1 MNKKRML
8 TVMAAAMM
16 AAPTFST
23 LNVEASSQ
31 RMRDLEQQQQEL
43 NQKYNELDGEISDR
57 EQRMQSLE
65 EEKKQLEADVV
76 ELQGNIDELVNRLDE
91 QTKEIEKIE
100 EEIQRLNEEIEQ
112 LKDQIARRNEQL
124 ETQARSVQTNANP
137 ADIIDIMMS
146 AESLSDLIGR
156 IGVVSQLVSANQNIV
171 QAQFEDQQAL
181 EETEAQVVAEQEEM
195 EKVKAQMEIDR
206 NNLVNQRLALE
217 DTIMQVA
224 ERYDMTEDERNSFIN
239 EQTIVAER
247 ASNLSKE
254 MRAEQQRII
263 EAERK
268 RQEEIRRAEE
278 KARREAEAKAR
289 DQAEAEAQARAEEE
303 AQAQAQARAEE
314 EAQAQAQARAE
325 AERRSQ
331 ASTSSS
337 STSSNNSSSSSSSS
351 SSSNSSANSGSDNS
365 APASNSGWARPASGR
380 ITSPFG
386 YRTHPVTGQ
395 QGSFH
400 AGVDIAGSGPIRASR
415 AGTVTQ
421 ASFSGSYGYTV
432 IIDHGNGYSTLYAH
446 MQPNLSVAP
455 GQSVSQG
462 QQLGIM
468 GTTGRSTGVH
478 LHFEVRKNGSV
489 VNPMNYIN

>member
-1 MNKKRML
+1 MGVIRLNKKRIL

-43 NQKYNELDGEISDR
+43 NQKSNELDGEISNR

-100 EEIQRLNEEIEQ
+100 EEIQRLNQEIEQ

-124 ETQARSVQTNANP
+124 ENQARSVQTHANP
-137 ADIIDIMMS
+137 ADIVDIMMS

-278 KARREAEAKAR
+278 KARIEAEAKAR
-289 DQAEAEAQARAEEE
+289 AQAEAE
-303 AQAQAQARAEE
+303 
-314 EAQAQAQARAE
+314 AQAQARAE

-337 STSSNNSSSSSSSS
+337 SSSSNNSSSSSSSS
-351 SSSNSSANSGSDNS
+351 SSSNSSANSRSNNS

-421 ASFSGSYGYTV
+421 ASFSGSYGFTV
-432 IIDHGNGYSTLYAH
+432 IIDHGNGYATLYAH

>member
-1 MNKKRML
+1 MNKKRIL

-43 NQKYNELDGEISDR
+43 NQKSNELDGEISDR

-65 EEKKQLEADVV
+65 EEKKQLEDDVV

-137 ADIIDIMMS
+137 ADIVDIMMS

-171 QAQFEDQQAL
+171 QAQFEDHQAL

-278 KARREAEAKAR
+278 KARREAESKAR
-289 DQAEAEAQARAEEE
+289 AQAE
-303 AQAQAQARAEE
+303 AQAQARAET
-314 EAQAQAQARAE
+314 
-325 AERRSQ
+325 ERRSQ

-351 SSSNSSANSGSDNS
+351 SSSNSSAKSGSNNS

-446 MQPNLSVAP
+446 MQPNLNVAP

-478 LHFEVRKNGSV
+478 LHFEIRKNGSV
-489 VNPMNYIN
+489 VNPMSYIN

>member
-1 MNKKRML
+1 MNKKRIL

-43 NQKYNELDGEISDR
+43 NQKSNELDGQISDR

-65 EEKKQLEADVV
+65 EEKKQLEAEVI

-100 EEIQRLNEEIEQ
+100 KEIERLNEEIEQ

-124 ETQARSVQTNANP
+124 ETQARSVQTHANP
-137 ADIIDIMMS
+137 ADIVDIMMS

-171 QAQFEDQQAL
+171 QAQFDDQKAL

-195 EKVKAQMEIDR
+195 EKVKAQMEVDR
-206 NNLVNQRLALE
+206 NNLVNQRMALE

-239 EQTIVAER
+239 EQTVVAER
-247 ASNLSKE
+247 ASNLNKE

-278 KARREAEAKAR
+278 KARKEAEAKAR
-289 DQAEAEAQARAEEE
+289 AEAEAEAKAEAQARAE
-303 AQAQAQARAEE
+303 
-314 EAQAQAQARAE
+314 AE
-325 AERRSQ
+325 AKAEANRRAQ

-337 STSSNNSSSSSSSS
+337 SSSSNSSSSS
-351 SSSNSSANSGSDNS
+351 SSSNSSNSSSNSGSNNS

-386 YRTHPVTGQ
+386 YRVHPVTGQ

-421 ASFSGSYGYTV
+421 ASYSGTYGYTV
-432 IIDHGNGYSTLYAH
+432 IVDHGNGYSTLYAH
-446 MQPNLSVAP
+446 MQPNLSVSP

>member
-1 MNKKRML
+1 MGVIRLNKKRIL

-43 NQKYNELDGEISDR
+43 NQKSNELDGEISDR

-100 EEIQRLNEEIEQ
+100 EEIQRLNQEIEQ

-124 ETQARSVQTNANP
+124 ENQARSVQTHANP
-137 ADIIDIMMS
+137 ADIVDIMMS

-278 KARREAEAKAR
+278 KARIEAEAKAR
-289 DQAEAEAQARAEEE
+289 AQAEAE
-303 AQAQAQARAEE
+303 
-314 EAQAQAQARAE
+314 AQAQARAE

-337 STSSNNSSSSSSSS
+337 SSSSNNSSSSSSSS
-351 SSSNSSANSGSDNS
+351 SSSNSSANSRSNNS

-421 ASFSGSYGYTV
+421 ASFSGSYGFTV
-432 IIDHGNGYSTLYAH
+432 IIDHGNGYATLYAH

>member
-1 MNKKRML
+1 MNKKRIL

-43 NQKYNELDGEISDR
+43 NQKSNELDGQISDR

-65 EEKKQLEADVV
+65 EEKKQLEAEVI

-100 EEIQRLNEEIEQ
+100 KEIERLNEEIEQ

-124 ETQARSVQTNANP
+124 ENQARSVQTHANP
-137 ADIIDIMMS
+137 ADIVDIMMS

-247 ASNLSKE
+247 ASNLNKE

-278 KARREAEAKAR
+278 KARKEAEAKAR
-289 DQAEAEAQARAEEE
+289 AEAEAQAKAEAQARAE
-303 AQAQAQARAEE
+303 AE
-314 EAQAQAQARAE
+314 AQARAE

-337 STSSNNSSSSSSSS
+337 SSSSNNSSSSSSSS
-351 SSSNSSANSGSDNS
+351 SSSNSSSNSGSNNS

-386 YRTHPVTGQ
+386 YRIHPVTGQ

-421 ASFSGSYGYTV
+421 ASYSGSYGYTV

>member
-1 MNKKRML
+1 
-8 TVMAAAMM
+8 MM

-43 NQKYNELDGEISDR
+43 NQKSNELDGEISDR

-100 EEIQRLNEEIEQ
+100 EEIQRLNQEIEQ

-124 ETQARSVQTNANP
+124 ENQARSVQTHANP
-137 ADIIDIMMS
+137 ADIVDIMMS

-278 KARREAEAKAR
+278 KARIEAEAKAR
-289 DQAEAEAQARAEEE
+289 AQAEAE
-303 AQAQAQARAEE
+303 
-314 EAQAQAQARAE
+314 AQAQARAE

-337 STSSNNSSSSSSSS
+337 SSSSNNSSSSSSSS
-351 SSSNSSANSGSDNS
+351 SSSNSSANSRSNNS

-421 ASFSGSYGYTV
+421 ASFSGSYGFTV
-432 IIDHGNGYSTLYAH
+432 IIDHGNGYATLYAH

>member
-1 MNKKRML
+1 
-8 TVMAAAMM
+8 MM

-43 NQKYNELDGEISDR
+43 NQKSNELDGEISNR

-100 EEIQRLNEEIEQ
+100 EEIQRLNQEIEQ

-124 ETQARSVQTNANP
+124 ENQARSVQTHANP
-137 ADIIDIMMS
+137 ADIVDIMMS

-278 KARREAEAKAR
+278 KARIEAEAKAR
-289 DQAEAEAQARAEEE
+289 AQAEAE
-303 AQAQAQARAEE
+303 
-314 EAQAQAQARAE
+314 AQAQARAE

-337 STSSNNSSSSSSSS
+337 SSSSNNSSSSSSSS
-351 SSSNSSANSGSDNS
+351 SSSNSSANSRSNNS
-365 APASNSGWARPASGR
+365 APASNSGWARPASGH

-421 ASFSGSYGYTV
+421 ASFSGSYGFTV
-432 IIDHGNGYSTLYAH
+432 IIDHGNGYATLYAH

>member
-1 MNKKRML
+1 MGVIRLNKKRIL

-43 NQKYNELDGEISDR
+43 NQKSNELDGEISNR

-100 EEIQRLNEEIEQ
+100 EEIQRLNQEIEQ

-124 ETQARSVQTNANP
+124 ENQARSVQTHANP
-137 ADIIDIMMS
+137 ADIVDIMLS

-289 DQAEAEAQARAEEE
+289 AQAEAEAQT
-303 AQAQAQARAEE
+303 
-314 EAQAQAQARAE
+314 QARAE

-337 STSSNNSSSSSSSS
+337 SSSSNNSSSSSSSS
-351 SSSNSSANSGSDNS
+351 SSSNSSANSGSNNS

-421 ASFSGSYGYTV
+421 ASFSGSYGFTV

-446 MQPNLSVAP
+446 MQPNLNVAP

-478 LHFEVRKNGSV
+478 LHFEIRKNGSV
-489 VNPMNYIN
+489 VNPMSYIN

>member
-1 MNKKRML
+1 MNKKRIL

-43 NQKYNELDGEISDR
+43 NQKSNELDGEISDR

-100 EEIQRLNEEIEQ
+100 EEIQRLNQEIEQ

-124 ETQARSVQTNANP
+124 ENQARSVQTHANP
-137 ADIIDIMMS
+137 ADIVDIMMS

-278 KARREAEAKAR
+278 KARIEAEAKAR
-289 DQAEAEAQARAEEE
+289 AQAEAE
-303 AQAQAQARAEE
+303 
-314 EAQAQAQARAE
+314 AQAQARAE

-337 STSSNNSSSSSSSS
+337 SSSSNNSSSSSSSS
-351 SSSNSSANSGSDNS
+351 SSSNSSANSRSNNS

-421 ASFSGSYGYTV
+421 ASFSGSYGFTV
-432 IIDHGNGYSTLYAH
+432 IIDHGNGYATLYAH

>member
-1 MNKKRML
+1 MNKKRIL

-43 NQKYNELDGEISDR
+43 NQKSNELDGEISDR

-124 ETQARSVQTNANP
+124 ENQARSVQTHANP
-137 ADIIDIMMS
+137 ADIVDIMMS

-206 NNLVNQRLALE
+206 NNLVNQRMALE

-239 EQTIVAER
+239 EQTVVAER

-289 DQAEAEAQARAEEE
+289 AEAEAAAQAEAAAAAQARAE
-303 AQAQAQARAEE
+303 AE
-314 EAQAQAQARAE
+314 AQAQARAE

-337 STSSNNSSSSSSSS
+337 SSSSNNSSSSSSSS
-351 SSSNSSANSGSDNS
+351 SSSNSSSNSGSNNS

-478 LHFEVRKNGSV
+478 LHFEIRKNGSV
-489 VNPMNYIN
+489 VNPMSYIN

>member
-1 MNKKRML
+1 MNKKRIL

-43 NQKYNELDGEISDR
+43 NQKSNELDGEISDR

-65 EEKKQLEADVV
+65 EEKKQLEDDVV

-137 ADIIDIMMS
+137 ADIVDIMMS

-171 QAQFEDQQAL
+171 QAQFEDHQAL

-278 KARREAEAKAR
+278 KARREAESKAR
-289 DQAEAEAQARAEEE
+289 AQAE
-303 AQAQAQARAEE
+303 AQAQARAET
-314 EAQAQAQARAE
+314 
-325 AERRSQ
+325 ERRSQ

-351 SSSNSSANSGSDNS
+351 SSSNSSANSGSNNSAPASNSGSNNS

-446 MQPNLSVAP
+446 MQPNLNVAP

-478 LHFEVRKNGSV
+478 LHFEIRKNGSV
-489 VNPMNYIN
+489 VNPMSYIN

>member
-1 MNKKRML
+1 MNKKRIL

-43 NQKYNELDGEISDR
+43 NQKSNELDGQISDR

-65 EEKKQLEADVV
+65 EEKKQLEAEVI

-100 EEIQRLNEEIEQ
+100 KEIERLNEEIEQ

-124 ETQARSVQTNANP
+124 ETQARSVQTHANP
-137 ADIIDIMMS
+137 ADIVDIMMS

-171 QAQFEDQQAL
+171 QAQFEDQKAL

-206 NNLVNQRLALE
+206 NNLVNQRMALE

-239 EQTIVAER
+239 EQSVVAER
-247 ASNLSKE
+247 ASNLNKE

-278 KARREAEAKAR
+278 KARKEAEAKAR
-289 DQAEAEAQARAEEE
+289 AEAEAQAKAEAQARAE
-303 AQAQAQARAEE
+303 AE
-314 EAQAQAQARAE
+314 AQARAE

-337 STSSNNSSSSSSSS
+337 SSSSNNSSSSSSSS
-351 SSSNSSANSGSDNS
+351 SSSNSSSNSGSNNS

-421 ASFSGSYGYTV
+421 ASYSGSYGYTV

>member
-1 MNKKRML
+1 MNKKRIL

-43 NQKYNELDGEISDR
+43 NQKSNELDGEISDR

-65 EEKKQLEADVV
+65 EEKKQLEDDVV

-137 ADIIDIMMS
+137 ADIVDIMMS

-278 KARREAEAKAR
+278 KARREAESKAR
-289 DQAEAEAQARAEEE
+289 AQAEAE
-303 AQAQAQARAEE
+303 
-314 EAQAQAQARAE
+314 AQARAE

-337 STSSNNSSSSSSSS
+337 NTSSNNSSSSSSSS
-351 SSSNSSANSGSDNS
+351 SSSNSSANSGSNNS

-446 MQPNLSVAP
+446 MQPNLNVAP

-478 LHFEVRKNGSV
+478 LHFEIRKNGSV
-489 VNPMNYIN
+489 VNPMSYIN

>member
-1 MNKKRML
+1 MNKKRIL

-43 NQKYNELDGEISDR
+43 NQKSNELDGEISDR

-65 EEKKQLEADVV
+65 EEKKQLEDDVV

-112 LKDQIARRNEQL
+112 LKDQIARRHEQL

-137 ADIIDIMMS
+137 ADIVDIMMS

-171 QAQFEDQQAL
+171 QAQFEDHQAL

-278 KARREAEAKAR
+278 KARREAESKAR
-289 DQAEAEAQARAEEE
+289 AQAEAE
-303 AQAQAQARAEE
+303 
-314 EAQAQAQARAE
+314 AQAQARAE

-351 SSSNSSANSGSDNS
+351 SSSNSSANSGSNNS

-478 LHFEVRKNGSV
+478 LHFEIRKNGSV
-489 VNPMNYIN
+489 VNPMSYIN

>member
-1 MNKKRML
+1 
-8 TVMAAAMM
+8 MM

-43 NQKYNELDGEISDR
+43 NQKSNELDGEISNR

-100 EEIQRLNEEIEQ
+100 EEIQRLNQEIEQ

-124 ETQARSVQTNANP
+124 ENQARSVQTHANP
-137 ADIIDIMMS
+137 ADIVDIMMS

-278 KARREAEAKAR
+278 KARIEAEAKAR
-289 DQAEAEAQARAEEE
+289 AQAEAE
-303 AQAQAQARAEE
+303 
-314 EAQAQAQARAE
+314 AQAQARAE

-337 STSSNNSSSSSSSS
+337 SSSSNNSSSSSSSS
-351 SSSNSSANSGSDNS
+351 SSSNSSANSRSNNS

-421 ASFSGSYGYTV
+421 ASFSGSYGFTV
-432 IIDHGNGYSTLYAH
+432 IIDHGNGYATLYAH

>member
-1 MNKKRML
+1 MNKKRIL

-43 NQKYNELDGEISDR
+43 NQKSNELDGEISDR

-124 ETQARSVQTNANP
+124 ESQVRSVQTHANP
-137 ADIIDIMMS
+137 ADIVNIMMS

-224 ERYDMTEDERNSFIN
+224 ERYDMTEEERNSFIN

-289 DQAEAEAQARAEEE
+289 AEAEAAAQAEAEAQARAEAE
-303 AQAQAQARAEE
+303 AQAQS
-314 EAQAQAQARAE
+314 RAE

-337 STSSNNSSSSSSSS
+337 SSSSNNSSSSSSSS
-351 SSSNSSANSGSDNS
+351 SSSNSSANSGSNNS

-421 ASFSGSYGYTV
+421 ASFSGSYGFTV
-432 IIDHGNGYSTLYAH
+432 IIDHGNGYATLYAH

>member
-1 MNKKRML
+1 MNKKRIL

-43 NQKYNELDGEISDR
+43 NQKSNELDGEISDR

-65 EEKKQLEADVV
+65 EEKKQLEDDVV

-137 ADIIDIMMS
+137 ADIVDIMMS

-171 QAQFEDQQAL
+171 QAQFEDHQAL

-278 KARREAEAKAR
+278 KARREAESKAR
-289 DQAEAEAQARAEEE
+289 AQAE
-303 AQAQAQARAEE
+303 AQAQARAET
-314 EAQAQAQARAE
+314 
-325 AERRSQ
+325 ERRSQ

-351 SSSNSSANSGSDNS
+351 SSSNSSANSGSNNS

-446 MQPNLSVAP
+446 MQPNLNVAP

-478 LHFEVRKNGSV
+478 LHFEIRKNGSV
-489 VNPMNYIN
+489 VNPMSYIN

>member
-1 MNKKRML
+1 
-8 TVMAAAMM
+8 
-16 AAPTFST
+16 
-23 LNVEASSQ
+23 
-31 RMRDLEQQQQEL
+31 
-43 NQKYNELDGEISDR
+43 
-57 EQRMQSLE
+57 
-65 EEKKQLEADVV
+65 
-76 ELQGNIDELVNRLDE
+76 
-91 QTKEIEKIE
+91 
-100 EEIQRLNEEIEQ
+100 
-112 LKDQIARRNEQL
+112 
-124 ETQARSVQTNANP
+124 
-137 ADIIDIMMS
+137 MMS

-278 KARREAEAKAR
+278 KARREAESKAR
-289 DQAEAEAQARAEEE
+289 AQAEAE
-303 AQAQAQARAEE
+303 
-314 EAQAQAQARAE
+314 AQARAE

-337 STSSNNSSSSSSSS
+337 NTSSNNSSSSSSSS
-351 SSSNSSANSGSDNS
+351 SSSNSSANSGSNNS

-446 MQPNLSVAP
+446 MQPNLNVAP

-478 LHFEVRKNGSV
+478 LHFEIRKNGSV
-489 VNPMNYIN
+489 VNPMSYIN